1 MALKLLPMAL
11 IINLNK
17 ITEELL
23 WEVDKLELL
32 EKQSVLAYV
41 RALKLKRKKSKPIAN
56 PVKDVKPLTM
66 AEIDKIKHEVRK
78 QHASK

>member
-1 MALKLLPMAL
+1 MAL

-41 RALKLKRKKSKPIAN
+41 RALKLKRKKVNQLLIPK
-56 PVKDVKPLTM
+56 KM
-66 AEIDKIKHEVRK
+66 
-78 QHASK
+78 

>member
-1 MALKLLPMAL
+1 MAL

-23 WEVDKLELL
+23 WEVDKLESL

-56 PVKDVKPLTM
+56 PEKGVKPLTM
-66 AEIDKIKHEVRK
+66 AEIDKIKHKVRK
-78 QHASK
+78 QYANK